1 MKNSLAYKLI
11 DEKIDHYIQLNR
23 KKNEIH
29 LKGWKGLLE
38 EPRKREDMESQ
49 NKSEKDKHWRNSKGS
64 SEGMY
69 SIRGLLQGK
78 H

>member
-11 DEKIDHYIQLNR
+11 DERIDQYIHLNH

-29 LKGWKGLLE
+29 FQEGKGLLE

-49 NKSEKDKHWRNSKGS
+49 NKGEKDKHWRNSKGS

-69 SIRGLLQGK
+69 SVR
-78 H
+78 